1 MFVPAWMAP
10 RSNASCPGSVP
21 GGRSPFSTATLASLP
36 RRSRHRWWIRATPRP
51 GRAPISA
58 EATERTVSSRRTAEV
73 LDVVGHGDGQ
83 FERGPP
89 LPPVEQLDP
98 HRAPGRLHRGV
109 VVAVAGS
116 DQGACGWIVSPR
128 ASISTNWSMRL
139 ERVSGFLAFPIL

>member
-1 MFVPAWMAP
+1 MSAETEQEAP
-10 RSNASCPGSVP
+10 
-21 GGRSPFSTATLASLP
+21 LD
-36 RRSRHRWWIRATPRP
+36 
-51 GRAPISA
+51 ISA
-58 EATERTVSSRRTAEV
+58 AYAESNI
-73 LDVVGHGDGQ
+73 GAI
-83 FERGPP
+83 
-89 LPPVEQLDP
+89 VEQLDP